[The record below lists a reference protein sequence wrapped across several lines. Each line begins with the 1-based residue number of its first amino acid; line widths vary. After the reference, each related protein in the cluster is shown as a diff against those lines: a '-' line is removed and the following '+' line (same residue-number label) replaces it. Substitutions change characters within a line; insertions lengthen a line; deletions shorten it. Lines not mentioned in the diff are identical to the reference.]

1 MQDRESIEAEVT
13 EQSESKCPM
22 YDSTTKTKQQQ
33 NPIHGFVSD
42 DPQLPK
48 REIAFY
54 LVALVSII
62 AYAGHG
68 FYLTYGINLHENL
81 PAELLKPGWMR
92 DFKDGSADALL
103 EKSTENWKNLLVALA
118 GFLLVSKASL
128 ATAPIEL
135 HYLVC
140 SAYALMLVF
149 LAVSFEAVLWLIVAY
164 FVTLCLAYWSFLA
177 VWIFVGSLLYVMN
190 SHGAATLFLDY
201 LNIDGDSGPTFAAL
215 YGYALCRFISLG
227 HAMQQELSGELKTA
241 GFWRYLRSNLF
252 LTLHY
257 SFYMP
262 YLWCGPILTYDDFC
276 KQLKVRAR
284 NIAVDG
290 RTASLVAWRACR
302 LVFWYCILE
311 IIYHNLPVGTYLD
324 LLSPDDA
331 IVYKHL
337 AFAMF
342 FHGQIFM
349 LLYVQY
355 YGWPAALALLD
366 GIQLFH
372 WPDCISWV
380 YSYSIMWRVFDRGLF
395 AMMRSHLYIPLG
407 GSRHGPV
414 RQMLAIMATFA
425 FISLFHGDS
434 TNVRAWA
441 ALNFC
446 QLLIE
451 RCAAFVYY
459 SHARSIVKRYLSPQ
473 NEKRLIGYIIAW
485 NMMASCGIIFFFLS
499 GMNGFIIFPEF
510 LLLRSNSRHT
520 PVWHMLTMQF
530 AAYCA
535 VQIGRYYEA
544 KLKPSLCKHVK
555 E

>member
-201 LNIDGDSGPTFAAL
+201 LNID
-215 YGYALCRFISLG
+215 
-227 HAMQQELSGELKTA
+227 
-241 GFWRYLRSNLF
+241 
-252 LTLHY
+252 
-257 SFYMP
+257 
-262 YLWCGPILTYDDFC
+262 
-276 KQLKVRAR
+276 AR

-520 PVWHMLTMQF
+520 PAWHMLTMQF